1 VRSSH
6 QRCVVIH
13 QSNNVTIEGNVA
25 FGHKGHCFMTEDRV
39 ETGNIFRGN
48 LGADGQK
55 LSCQEDRL
63 GKKGDNQAS
72 TYWISNPL
80 NQM

>member
-1 VRSSH
+1 
-6 QRCVVIH
+6 
-13 QSNNVTIEGNVA
+13 
-25 FGHKGHCFMTEDRV
+25 MTEDRV

-48 LGADGQK
+48 LGADGQR
-55 LSCQEDRL
+55 LSCQDFDL